1 MKRYLIPLACTVA
14 LGLAACAQI
23 AAFEKQASP
32 VIVQACGQFR
42 SAEANPLVQLAL
54 SVGGAATGTGAIVA
68 DVRSFG
74 DAFCS
79 AGPPPGDNT
88 TPAQQAAWLMNVTA
102 QMLAAAN
109 TMAH

>member
-1 MKRYLIPLACTVA
+1 VA
-14 LGLAACAQI
+14 G
-23 AAFEKQASP
+23 
-32 VIVQACGQFR
+32 
-42 SAEANPLVQLAL
+42 
-54 SVGGAATGTGAIVA
+54 
-68 DVRSFG
+68 VRSFG

-109 TMAH
+109 AMAH